1 MLRRPPRSTRTDTLF
16 PYTTL
21 FRSDPPAHRLGGVG
35 AVGVGRAEHHQRRP
49 PPAIERIL
57 RHVPL
62 LLCAGGEV
70 HHDLVALALV
80 EALLLADADHGAGIG
95 TVAGALQRHLVHDRR
110 AVDQPADRADIRPG
124 ERRIVEDG
132 AVLGLARMQR
142 LYHLLAAGA
151 ERLGRRI
158 EIEAVPRLVLNLG
171 RPE

>member
-1 MLRRPPRSTRTDTLF
+1 MIRRPPRSTRTDTLC

-21 FRSDPPAHRLGGVG
+21 FRAHRLGGGG

-80 EALLLADADHGAGIG
+80 EALLLADADHGAGIR

-132 AVLGLARMQR
+132 AVLGLARIQR
-142 LYHLLAAGA
+142 LYHLLAARS
-151 ERLGRRI
+151 EEHTSELQSLMRI
-158 EIEAVPRLVLNLG
+158 SY
-171 RPE
+171 